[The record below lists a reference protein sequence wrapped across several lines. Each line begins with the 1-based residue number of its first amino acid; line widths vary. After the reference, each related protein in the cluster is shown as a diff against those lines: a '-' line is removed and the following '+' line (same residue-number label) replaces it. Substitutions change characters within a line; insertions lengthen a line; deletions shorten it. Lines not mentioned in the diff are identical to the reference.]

1 MITTILIDDEEN
13 ARITLRGLLEGFCP
27 EVEVVAE
34 AETVGKAVAAILQH
48 KPDLVFLDIRLNPGS
63 GFDVLQALDTIDFEI
78 IFVTAYNE
86 YAIRA
91 IRFSAL
97 DYLQKPVDV
106 DDLVTAVK
114 RLAEKKKEKK
124 PSLQL
129 EIFKDALNAQYGRIV
144 LPTLEG
150 FVVIELKNI
159 IRLEADRNY
168 THFFLDTPE
177 KLTISRTLKTYEE
190 LLGDNGF
197 ARIHQSHLINLS
209 QIREYK
215 RRKKGGIVFLADGT
229 ELPVSESRKDELMN
243 KLNK

>member
-1 MITTILIDDEEN
+1 MIKTILIDDEEN
-13 ARITLRGLLEGFCP
+13 ARISLRGLLEGFCP

-34 AETVGKAVAAILQH
+34 ADTVGKGVAAILQH
-48 KPDLVFLDIRLNPGS
+48 EPDLVFLDIRLNPGS
-63 GFDVLQALDTIDFEI
+63 GFDVLQALDNIDFEI

-106 DDLVTAVK
+106 DELVAAVT
-114 RLAEKKKEKK
+114 RLAEKRKEEK
-124 PSLQL
+124 PALQL

-150 FVVIELKNI
+150 FVVVELKEI
-159 IRLEADRNY
+159 IRCEADRNY
-168 THFFLDTPE
+168 THFFLKANK
-177 KLTISRTLKTYEE
+177 KLTISRTLKVYDE
-190 LLGDNGF
+190 LLADNGF

-215 RRKKGGIVFLADGT
+215 RRKKGGIIFLADGT
-229 ELPVSESRKDELMN
+229 ELPVSESRKDELMR
-243 KLNK
+243 KLST